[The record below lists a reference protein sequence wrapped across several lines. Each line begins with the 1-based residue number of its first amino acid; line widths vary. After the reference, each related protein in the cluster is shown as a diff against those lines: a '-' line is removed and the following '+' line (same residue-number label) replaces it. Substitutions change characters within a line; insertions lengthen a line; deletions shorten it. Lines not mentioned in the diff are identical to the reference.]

1 MFPSSHRAACRHPPG
16 TVRPACSRYQS
27 PQGGAAALLVVLM
40 AGQIILP
47 AKTYTSQD
55 ARLEE
60 SMTLAGTKASAPN
73 DRGDSSSA
81 ESHVAMR
88 LPSDSDSN
96 VVDSDAGREE
106 QEPPVSID
114 ELFPSEPKDSADS
127 SPGDA
132 QPDAD
137 LPANGD
143 NGPAR
148 PINSS
153 QQRIVEFLNGSLKLD
168 VYKHALIGSPE
179 APHVMIEMVSYDC
192 PHCREMHRT
201 IEARPVAI
209 RQPSGDH
216 RHADP
221 LGNALQPTHHRSQ
234 GLAPGRVFNSPH
246 GAGRRGNSAA
256 SVRAVSTTG

>member
-1 MFPSSHRAACRHPPG
+1 MFSLPIAA
-16 TVRPACSRYQS
+16 
-27 PQGGAAALLVVLM
+27 GGAAALLVVLM

-55 ARLEE
+55 ARLDQ

-73 DRGDSSSA
+73 DSGDSSSA
-81 ESHVAMR
+81 GSHVAMR
-88 LPSDSDSN
+88 LPSDPIRR
-96 VVDSDAGREE
+96 VRQQTGHEE
-106 QEPPVSID
+106 LERTGSERRCPFRPNPIQLD
-114 ELFPSEPKDSADS
+114 NPST
-127 SPGDA
+127 GDA

-201 IEARPVAI
+201 VAARPGSL
-209 RQPSGDH
+209 RQPNGDH
-216 RHADP
+216 RHAHP
-221 LGNALQPTHHRSQ
+221 LGDAVQPAHYRSQ
-234 GLAPGRVFNSPH
+234 GFAPGRVFDGTH

-256 SVRAVSTTG
+256 SRSNGFTTG